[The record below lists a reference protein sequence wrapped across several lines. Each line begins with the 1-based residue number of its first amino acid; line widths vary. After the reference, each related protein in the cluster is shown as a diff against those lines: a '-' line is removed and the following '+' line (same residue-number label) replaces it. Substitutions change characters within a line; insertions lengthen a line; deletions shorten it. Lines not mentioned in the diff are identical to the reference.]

1 MICLISFGVKNR
13 GFRFFTLLKSRHFHD
28 RLFRVITMLKEIHS
42 KDNRIFKECQ
52 KLSQKKY
59 RDREGKYL
67 IEGFNLLQE
76 VPKEDLCRVIFRED
90 AADSLP
96 AGLADTEAYVMDGKL
111 FDRLAQTETSQ
122 GVLAQVRR
130 RTWSMEAL
138 AARTSQNSNFV
149 VLDRLQDP
157 GNIGTI
163 IRTAEGAGYAAV
175 LAVKGTADVYSPKAI
190 RAAAGSVFRIPIVHV
205 EDNRE
210 LKRLAAGLGKKLVVT
225 SLDTDTLYFDADLSG
240 GIALVI
246 GNEGS
251 GVSRGLM
258 EMADVRVRIPME
270 GSLES
275 LNAAVAA
282 GILMYE
288 AQRAGS
294 NNMKKFM

>member
-1 MICLISFGVKNR
+1 MQ
-13 GFRFFTLLKSRHFHD
+13 
-28 RLFRVITMLKEIHS
+28 KEIHS

-59 RDREGKYL
+59 RDREGRYL
-67 IEGFNLLQE
+67 IEGFNLMRE
-76 VPKEDLCRVIFRED
+76 VPPEDLCCMILREGVS
-90 AADSLP
+90 ADGLP
-96 AGLADTEAYVMDGKL
+96 DADTYVLDGKL

-122 GVLAQVRR
+122 GVIAVVRR
-130 RTWSMEAL
+130 QEWTVEKL
-138 AARTSQNSNFV
+138 QARTRQNSNFV

-175 LAVKGTADVYSPKAI
+175 IAVKGTADIYSPKTI

-205 EDNRE
+205 EDGRE
-210 LKRLAAGLGKKLVVT
+210 LGSLAASLGKKLVVT
-225 SLDTDTLYFDADLSG
+225 SLDTDTLYFDADLSE

-246 GNEGS
+246 GNEGG
-251 GVSRGLM
+251 GVSRELL

-275 LNAAVAA
+275 LNASVAA

-288 AQRAGS
+288 ARRAI
-294 NNMKKFM
+294 